1 MTIYNSSE
9 EMSEGNMSWTHV
21 DDVPE
26 MPDICMGYR
35 WSEISRKQFKRGKGG
50 EAAPQ
55 RDSKM
60 YEEREREG
68 KRETG
73 RGRDR
78 ERKVERY
85 PLCGVYTLFTL

>member
-35 WSEISRKQFKRGKGG
+35 WSEISRKQFKRGKGASCTPKG
-50 EAAPQ
+50 
-55 RDSKM
+55 
-60 YEEREREG
+60 
-68 KRETG
+68 
-73 RGRDR
+73 
-78 ERKVERY
+78 
-85 PLCGVYTLFTL
+85 